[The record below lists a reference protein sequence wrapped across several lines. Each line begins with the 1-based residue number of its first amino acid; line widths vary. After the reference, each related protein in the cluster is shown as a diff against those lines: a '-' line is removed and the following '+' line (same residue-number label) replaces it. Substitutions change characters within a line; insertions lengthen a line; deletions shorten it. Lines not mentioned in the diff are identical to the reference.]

1 MNTVSLIGRITKD
14 LELKSFNEGKGFYT
28 RFTLAINR
36 VPYKDS
42 QPEADFISIVA
53 WSGLA
58 EALCKNLKKG
68 SQIAVTG
75 RLSSNSYTDKDG
87 NKRYSTEVV
96 AENVAE
102 NFNFSDNK
110 QQIV

>member
-36 VPYKDS
+36 VAHKES
-42 QPEADFISIVA
+42 QPEADFITIVA
-53 WSGLA
+53 WNGLS
-58 EALCKNLKKG
+58 ETMCKHLKKG

-75 RLSSNSYTDKDG
+75 RLCSNSYTDKDG
-87 NKRYSTEVV
+87 NRRYSTEVV
-96 AENVAE
+96 AENFKFLDA
-102 NFNFSDNK
+102 K

>member
-1 MNTVSLIGRITKD
+1 MNTVSIIGRLTRD
-14 LELKSFNEGKGFYT
+14 LELKTFNEGKGFYT

-36 VPYKDS
+36 VQHKDM
-42 QPEADFISIVA
+42 QAEADFINIVA

-58 EALCKNLKKG
+58 ETLCKHLKKV
-68 SQIAVTG
+68 SQIAITG
-75 RLSSNSYTDKDG
+75 RLSSSSYVDKDG

-96 AENVAE
+96 AED
-102 NFNFSDNK
+102 FKFLDNK

>member
-1 MNTVSLIGRITKD
+1 MNTVSIIGRTTKD

-28 RFTLAINR
+28 RFTIAINR
-36 VPYKDS
+36 ASHKELK
-42 QPEADFISIVA
+42 PEADFINIVA

-58 EALCKNLKKG
+58 EILCKYLKKG
-68 SQIAVTG
+68 SQLAITG
-75 RLSSNSYTDKDG
+75 RLSSSSYTDKDG

-96 AENVAE
+96 AED
-102 NFNFSDNK
+102 FKFLDNK

>member
-1 MNTVSLIGRITKD
+1 MNTVSLIGRITRD
-14 LELKSFNEGKGFYT
+14 LELKNYNDGKGFYT

-36 VPYKDS
+36 ISHKDS
-42 QPEADFISIVA
+42 QPEADFINIVA

-58 EALCKNLKKG
+58 ETLCKHLKKG
-68 SQIAVTG
+68 SQIAITG
-75 RLSSNSYTDKDG
+75 KLCSNSYTDKDG

-96 AENVAE
+96 ADS
-102 NFNFSDNK
+102 FNFLDSK

>member
-1 MNTVSLIGRITKD
+1 MNNVSLIGRITRD
-14 LELKSFNEGKGFYT
+14 LELKNFNEGKGFYT

-36 VPYKDS
+36 VSRKDL
-42 QPEADFISIVA
+42 QPEADFINIVA

-58 EALCKNLKKG
+58 ETLCKYLKKG
-68 SQIAVTG
+68 SQIAITG

-96 AENVAE
+96 AED
-102 NFNFSDNK
+102 FKFLDNK